1 MLHIH
6 VGHQNGLGTNGQKQP
21 RQHFPESETAL
32 QTQGYWN
39 GVGVEEEAVFQQL
52 AFIKDLCALLDL
64 FGQ

>member
-1 MLHIH
+1 MDWGLMAKNNRGNTFLRARLLYKHK
-6 VGHQNGLGTNGQKQP
+6 VGG
-21 RQHFPESETAL
+21 S
-32 QTQGYWN
+32 GYWN